1 MGYVGGVVAFNVVC
15 TAVGFCVLAP
25 ALRGLRALAIATY
38 AGVALL
44 VGTGIVGVALCF
56 VAPFGARIGL
66 VAFAVTAVV
75 LAGAGL
81 AAARFL
87 PPVFRDR
94 PVAAAP
100 PPSRLAD
107 AVATAAAAGI
117 AVALVLVLVGGFRSS
132 PWLDDTWYFWL
143 PKGRAL
149 DTVGLDP
156 RLWRPDPSLHVL
168 FGHDYES
175 LYFIR
180 PDNPLWWSAVLNLV
194 MRFVGTIDMRA
205 VNGELAFL
213 LVGFVGA
220 LGRLLWGRV
229 RPWLLLPGLLLLLS
243 APELLR
249 QTQGGDADV
258 PLAIFLALA
267 LLAAALSLVDA
278 SRGDTSRDSPS
289 PWPRR
294 TRPGTVPDPFAL
306 LLVFVFAATAIQI
319 KSEGLLEL
327 VLDLAILSVLAW
339 RARRALVPLWATA
352 ALAFAASLPW
362 LVWRSEHGVSNVF
375 SLKNALSPSY
385 LSAHTNLLHGGV
397 RILGENFT
405 SVHKWSLLVPLAVVL
420 GIAAAVR
427 DRRPVWL
434 APPAFLSFGYLFF
447 VWISWA
453 DPEGA
458 FRLVA
463 SAYRY
468 VTPPIVLA
476 AVFLPVLAERLVTPR
491 PKTTG
496 SASASVAT
504 K

>member
-1 MGYVGGVVAFNVVC
+1 MGYVGGVIAFNAVC
-15 TAVGFCVLAP
+15 TAAGYCVLAP
-25 ALRGLRALAIATY
+25 ALRGLRGLTIATY

-44 VGTGIVGVALCF
+44 VGTGLVGVALCIE
-56 VAPFGARIGL
+56 APLGARVGL
-66 VAFAVTAVV
+66 VAFFATAAT
-75 LAGAGL
+75 LSAAGL
-81 AAARFL
+81 AAARLL
-87 PPVFRDR
+87 PALVRAR
-94 PVAAAP
+94 PRAAEP

-117 AVALVLVLVGGFRSS
+117 AVVLVLVLVGGFRSS

-156 RLWRPDPSLHVL
+156 HLWRPDPSLHMV

-180 PDNPLWWSAVLNLV
+180 PDNPLWWSGVLNLV

-205 VNGELAFL
+205 VNGEEAFL
-213 LVGFVGA
+213 LVAFVGA

-229 RPWLLLPGLLLLLS
+229 RTWLLLPGLLLLLS
-243 APELLR
+243 APELIR

-258 PLAIFLALA
+258 PLAIYLALA
-267 LLAAALSLVDA
+267 LLCALAWL
-278 SRGDTSRDSPS
+278 RERD
-289 PWPRR
+289 
-294 TRPGTVPDPFAL
+294 GFAL
-306 LLVFVFAATAIQI
+306 LLVFAFAATAIQI
-319 KSEGLLEL
+319 KSEGTLEL

-339 RARRALVPLWATA
+339 RARRALLPLWGAA
-352 ALAFAASLPW
+352 ALAFATSVPW
-362 LVWRSEHGVSNVF
+362 LVWRADHGVSNVF
-375 SLKNALSPSY
+375 SLRNALSPSY
-385 LSAHTNLLHGGV
+385 LSHHTDLFHGGV
-397 RILGENFT
+397 RILGDHFT
-405 SVHKWSLLVPLAVVL
+405 SVREWSLLVVLAVLL
-420 GIAAAVR
+420 GIAVAVR
-427 DRRPVWL
+427 DRRAVWL
-434 APPAFLSFGYLFF
+434 APAAFIAFGYAFF

-476 AVFLPVLAERLVTPR
+476 AVFLPVLAERIVTPR

-496 SASASVAT
+496 SASASAAT

>member
-1 MGYVGGVVAFNVVC
+1 MGYVGGVVAFNLVC

-25 ALRGLRALAIATY
+25 ALRGLRTLTIATY

-44 VGTGIVGVALCF
+44 VGTGLVGVALC
-56 VAPFGARIGL
+56 VEAPLGARIGL
-66 VAFAVTAVV
+66 VAFFVTVAA
-75 LAGAGL
+75 LAAAGL
-81 AAARFL
+81 AGARFL
-87 PPVFRDR
+87 PSLVQAR
-94 PVAAAP
+94 PRATAAA
-100 PPSRLAD
+100 PSRLAD
-107 AVATAAAAGI
+107 VVATAAAAGI
-117 AVALVLVLVGGFRSS
+117 AVVLVLVLVGGFRSS

-156 RLWRPDPSLHVL
+156 RLWRPDPSLHVF

-205 VNGELAFL
+205 VNGEEAFL
-213 LVGFVGA
+213 LVAFVGA
-220 LGRLLWGRV
+220 LARLLWGRV

-258 PLAIFLALA
+258 PLAIYLALA
-267 LLAAALSLVDA
+267 LLAAAGWLAERS
-278 SRGDTSRDSPS
+278 G
-289 PWPRR
+289 
-294 TRPGTVPDPFAL
+294 FAL
-306 LLVFVFAATAIQI
+306 LLVFAFAATAIQI
-319 KSEGLLEL
+319 KSEGPLEL

-339 RARRALVPLWATA
+339 RARRALIPLWGAV
-352 ALAFAASLPW
+352 ALAFAASVPW
-362 LVWRSEHGVSNVF
+362 LVWRADHGVSNVF
-375 SLKNALSPSY
+375 SLRNALSPSY
-385 LSAHTNLLHGGV
+385 LSHHTDLFHGGV
-397 RILGENFT
+397 RTLGHHFT
-405 SVHKWSLLVPLAVVL
+405 SVREWSLLVLLAVAL
-420 GIAAAVR
+420 GVAATVR
-427 DRRPVWL
+427 DRRAVWL
-434 APPAFLSFGYLFF
+434 APPAFLAFGYAFF

-476 AVFLPVLAERLVTPR
+476 AVFLPLLAERIVSPR